1 MVKNKR
7 AQRMNNKKCDVSL
20 SKSEQV
26 FFKLPNSIMAL
37 VSSKKK
43 DLNLSSYSRLNL
55 KLLKI
60 NLKSTENRKFKK
72 LTLFNYVP
80 ISPCF
85 FFFLNNLQKY
95 Y

>member
-1 MVKNKR
+1 
-7 AQRMNNKKCDVSL
+7 
-20 SKSEQV
+20 
-26 FFKLPNSIMAL
+26 MAL

-85 FFFLNNLQKY
+85 FKKKKSVKILLSLIFNY
-95 Y
+95 